1 MENIEGKVVVIT
13 GASSGIGK
21 ATAKQLV
28 KNGAKVVLGA
38 RREEQLKAIVTDLGE
53 ENAAYQVADV
63 TKPAD
68 MQKLV
73 NMALDRFGKVD
84 VFFANAG
91 VMPAGNV
98 SELNTKSWDLMVDIN
113 IKGVLNSIAAVYPVF
128 KENNVGQFIVT
139 SSMAGLQSVPGNAVY
154 SGTKHFV
161 RAFVDSFRAESAQ
174 EKPDIRT
181 TIIYPG
187 AVKTELLNSVAPS
200 VTKDQVA
207 KFYEQVGIEPIDIAN
222 AVTFAVSQPKNVDIS
237 DIAVQPSR
245 QG

>member
-1 MENIEGKVVVIT
+1 MENIQGKVVVIT
-13 GASSGIGK
+13 GASSGVGK
-21 ATAKQLV
+21 ETARQLV
-28 KNGAKVVLGA
+28 KHGAKVVLGA
-38 RREEQLKAIVTDLGE
+38 RREEQLQQITDELGHD
-53 ENAAYQVADV
+53 NAAYHVADV

-68 MQKLV
+68 MKQLV
-73 NMALDRFGKVD
+73 QVALDRFGRVD

-91 VMPAGNV
+91 IMSAGNV
-98 SELNTKSWDLMVDIN
+98 SELDTKSWDLMVDIN

-154 SGTKHFV
+154 SRTKHFV
-161 RAFVDSFRAESAQ
+161 RAFGDSFRAESAQ

-187 AVKTELLNSVAPS
+187 VVKTELLNSVAPS
-200 VTKDQVA
+200 AKKDQVA
-207 KFYEQVGIEPIDIAN
+207 KFYKQVGIEPVDIAN
-222 AVTFAVSQPKNVDIS
+222 AVTFAISQPKNVDIS